1 MALNLLARDRSKLY
15 EKIDFL
21 GEGQFATVYKARDLK
36 HDGKIVAVKKIK
48 LGHRA
53 EAQDGINRTALREIK
68 LLQELRHNNIIGLL
82 DCFGHR
88 SNISL
93 VFDFME
99 TDLEV
104 IIKDTNLVLTPA
116 HIKAYTVMALR
127 GLEYLHSNWIL
138 HRDMKPNNLLVD
150 DKGVL
155 KIGDFGLAKFYGSP
169 NRIYTHQVVTRWYRC
184 PELLFG
190 ARIYGTGVDMWAMG
204 CILAELLLRVP
215 FLPGESDLDQL
226 SRIFQTLG
234 TPSEEEW
241 PNMSELADY
250 IVFKKFPGTPL
261 QDIFTAAT
269 DDLLDLLRALLL
281 MNPCKRCKATEALKM
296 PYFFNKPA
304 PTAGSL
310 LPRPGMTTSVPA
322 NSKPQPKLGSRRKME
337 DDHASGPIAK
347 RLVF

>member
-1 MALNLLARDRSKLY
+1 MARGMLAGDRSKLY
-15 EKIDFL
+15 ENIDFL
-21 GEGQFATVYKARDLK
+21 GEGQFATVYKARDLQ
-36 HDGKIVAVKKIK
+36 HDGRIVAVKKIK
-48 LGHRA
+48 LGHRS

-68 LLQELRHNNIIGLL
+68 LLQELRHENIIGLL
-82 DCFGHR
+82 DCFGQR

-104 IIKDTNLVLTPA
+104 IIKESSLVLTPA
-116 HIKAYTVMALR
+116 HIKAYTMMALR

-138 HRDMKPNNLLVD
+138 HRDMKPNNLLLD
-150 DKGVL
+150 EGGVL

-226 SRIFQTLG
+226 SRIFQTIG

-241 PNMSELADY
+241 PNMSALADY
-250 IVFKKFPGTPL
+250 IEFKKFPGTPL
-261 QDIFTAAT
+261 RDIFTAAT
-269 DDLLDLLRALLL
+269 DDLLNLLKGLLL
-281 MNPCKRCKATEALKM
+281 MDPCRRCKATEALKM

-304 PTAGSL
+304 PTQGHL
-310 LPRPGMTTSVPA
+310 LPRPGMLAPVD
-322 NSKPQPKLGSRRKME
+322 NSKPQTKLGSKRKMV
-337 DDHASGPIAK
+337 DDIGTGSTAK
-347 RLVF
+347 KLVF